1 MTAYPCCQS
10 SSSANIQIFI
20 RPSRRMRSQN
30 WRCQNLHL
38 ATPWWLFDGH
48 LELDPIYLDTLS
60 FHSSFLW
67 WLKKTYRDAVA
78 ARHFLRLILELLP
91 DIAQDHV
98 NLRSHH
104 TPSENHLGPGN
115 HSEFTVASWRAGACY
130 RCMMPG
136 VMKTT
141 AAKRQTY
148 HDHPIQ
154 SAVHCAVSQ
163 QTSKKTNAVK
173 RNIGTHGMR
182 NLLGELNSE
191 HSGNESALLGNGSQV
206 LVSLS

>member
-1 MTAYPCCQS
+1 MLS
-10 SSSANIQIFI
+10 IFVFSEHSNIHTSESTNEIAELKMSKSTSCNTMVTLWW
-20 RPSRRMRSQN
+20 P
-30 WRCQNLHL
+30 
-38 ATPWWLFDGH
+38 PWVGSHIPRYFKL
-48 LELDPIYLDTLS
+48 P
-60 FHSSFLW
+60 LW